1 MNDPYSRLYWS
12 VMTDPKFDTIRDDCR
27 LFGAWTLLLMYAD
40 MAYPAPAFIPPTV
53 PKGAVARLVE
63 AKLVEELPSRRYRIK
78 GLERERAKRSQS
90 ASDAAA
96 KRWHSD
102 RNATASDARMPSQ
115 VEAEAK
121 TSTSTGRDA
130 RDPADAYWSLTGR
143 YPAGKTL
150 AWIDDLLSKYG
161 AEASIRA
168 IVKAHTED
176 DATGTLLGRAQDILR
191 AEARQLDRAEREDE
205 QRRLAEKRAKPRVVE
220 PWRQEFAESIAKQY
234 EALS

>member
-1 MNDPYSRLYWS
+1 MSERAPYSRVYWS
-12 VMTDPKFDTIRDDCR
+12 INSDPKFVNVIGNDAALALWLR
-27 LFGAWTLLLMYAD
+27 LLMTAD
-40 MAYPAPAFIPPTV
+40 ALWPAIAPLPRSAR
-53 PKGAVARLVE
+53 PKPLSVLIEAGLVDPVGTDFYCIRGLDAE
-63 AKLVEELPSRRYRIK
+63 RGRR
-78 GLERERAKRSQS
+78 G
-90 ASDAAA
+90 AAA
-96 KRWHSD
+96 KRVPD
-102 RNATASDARMPSQ
+102 GSQ
-115 VEAEAK
+115 MGPKREANGNTDETRRDK
-121 TSTSTGRDA
+121 TSTRHTEA